1 MNASHGSVASAL
13 VVPRSGGIAD
23 DRIIINPEHNT
34 PLTMKH
40 AYPVLLSAL
49 LIAATAALPRQAGA
63 QPTID
68 QGNFAALPGEAFV
81 LNNSAWMD
89 PGASGADVTW
99 DFSGL
104 VIGSTFTETYV
115 DPASTPEAASF
126 PTATLALVAGAG
138 YRYRSFDANG
148 GYYLGQALGAGSSM
162 VVYSDP
168 EVTFQFPCTYAT
180 QWVDDLFG
188 AYPPLNLVY
197 LTGTITAEADGYGT
211 LILPYDTFTNV
222 LRLHLSRNTILETQW
237 PEDGYYVDTIYYYLH
252 PGTHF
257 PLVEVYSNSAG
268 EDLSSLTV
276 TTGVRWLGDPFAG
289 LQAAAAPANTLIA
302 VAQGD
307 GIVRL
312 DLSLSAGGVATIQVI
327 DAAGRSV
334 VQERMGLGA
343 GTSSHTLA
351 VSTLRPGLYIV
362 RMLLNGQ
369 QMATRL
375 VVQ

>member
-1 MNASHGSVASAL
+1 M
-13 VVPRSGGIAD
+13 
-23 DRIIINPEHNT
+23 E
-34 PLTMKH
+34 H

-49 LIAATAALPRQAGA
+49 LFAGTAALPRQAGA

-81 LNNSAWMD
+81 VNNSAWMD
-89 PGASGADVTW
+89 PGASAANVTW
-99 DFSGL
+99 DFTGL
-104 VIGSTFTETYV
+104 VVDTTFTLTYL
-115 DPASTPEAASF
+115 DPTTTPMTDSF
-126 PTATLALVAGAG
+126 PTATLAYAEGGG
-138 YRYRSFDANG
+138 YAYRSFDATG
-148 GYYLGQALGAGSSM
+148 GYYLGYHMGGTSP
-162 VVYSDP
+162 VVDYQDP
-168 EVTFQFPCTYAT
+168 ELTFQFPCTYGT
-180 QWVDDLFG
+180 QWVDSLF
-188 AYPPLNLVY
+188 ADY
-197 LTGTITAEADGYGT
+197 LPGPSWYYAGSITAEADGYGT

-237 PEDGYYVDTIYYYLH
+237 PEDGYYVDMIYYYLH

-276 TTGVRWLGDPFAG
+276 TTGVRWLSDPFAG
-289 LQAAAAPANTLIA
+289 VQGAVAPANALVA

-312 DLSLSAGGVATIQVI
+312 DLSLSAGGVATIDVI

-343 GTSSHTLA
+343 GASSHTLS
-351 VSTLRPGLYIV
+351 VSTLTPGLYTV

-369 QMATRL
+369 QMTTRL
-375 VVQ
+375 VIQ